1 MSSMEGN
8 SSTPRAAEGPEEGP
22 PGKLREA
29 PDGGWGW
36 CVVLAGFTVCFCTA
50 GTIRSLG
57 VFFLEFVDQFDSTY
71 GKTSWI
77 TSITLAAMYGGGTGY
92 YLSLF
97 RPLASLVDRAVGPR
111 CAVMLGGVT
120 AACGCMC
127 ASFATRVVSVYL
139 TLGVMTGFGFSLAFL
154 PTMTMVGRYFDKRR
168 TLANAL
174 AWLGACTGNFALPPV
189 FQLLIDRYGWR
200 GALVV
205 ISGIAL
211 NCCVCGALLRPIRS
225 DVTGNDVCRP
235 EKDFATHRKNA
246 QQTATRDSTSQKS
259 ADDIEGE
266 TVTEND
272 EYTPEKYVVTC
283 TKNTKTETESDYEK
297 SDYTDTADIKV
308 QSGYCRG
315 ETVTEYDECRP
326 EKDVVTYTKIA
337 TTAREYAL
345 QKSDYTATADHSN
358 VRPGYCRGETITDND
373 NDECTPEKDAV
384 TCTLLAKNS
393 QTATDSASEKSDYT
407 AADHSKVRSGDCRG
421 ETITENDVCRPE
433 KDVVTS
439 TLLAKNSQTATDSA
453 SEKSDYTATADAVI
467 LTDSRIQTETP
478 CGNKVYEDKRLSTL
492 QKRSRCK
499 MLGFSLLRKRHFVL
513 YLLSFAFLYFGY
525 YVPFV
530 HLVPRAV
537 YLGVGEYQAAFLVS
551 VLSVG
556 DFVGRVA
563 MGTMPEIPKYG
574 RRLHKYVVASSMLGV
589 CSLLCPLAVTYTA
602 MLVHSVVYGFVNGL
616 IIPLT
621 FAVAADLVGTKRLAS
636 GIGLLM
642 MAEGIAASL
651 GPPVAGA
658 LYDLTGNYNMSF
670 LTAGSSMV
678 LAGVIMVPVMLS
690 ASKEEQPPLDTTE
703 LVMDTREKDGE
714 RLETVYERLT
724 AV

>member
-22 PGKLREA
+22 PGKRREA

-77 TSITLAAMYGGGTGY
+77 TSITLAAMYGGG
-92 YLSLF
+92 
-97 RPLASLVDRAVGPR
+97 PLASLVDRAVGPR

-154 PTMTMVGRYFDKRR
+154 PTMTMVGRYFDRRR

-211 NCCVCGALLRPIRS
+211 NCCVCGALLRPITS

-235 EKDFATHRKNA
+235 EKDVVTHRKNA
-246 QQTATRDSTSQKS
+246 Q
-259 ADDIEGE
+259 
-266 TVTEND
+266 
-272 EYTPEKYVVTC
+272 
-283 TKNTKTETESDYEK
+283 
-297 SDYTDTADIKV
+297 
-308 QSGYCRG
+308 
-315 ETVTEYDECRP
+315 
-326 EKDVVTYTKIA
+326 
-337 TTAREYAL
+337 
-345 QKSDYTATADHSN
+345 
-358 VRPGYCRGETITDND
+358 
-373 NDECTPEKDAV
+373 
-384 TCTLLAKNS
+384 

-407 AADHSKVRSGDCRG
+407 D
-421 ETITENDVCRPE
+421 TP
-433 KDVVTS
+433 
-439 TLLAKNSQTATDSA
+439 
-453 SEKSDYTATADAVI
+453 DAVAY
-467 LTDSRIQTETP
+467 SRIQTETS
-478 CGNKVYEDKRLSTL
+478 CGNNVTLYKDKRLSPL

-537 YLGVGEYQAAFLVS
+537 YMGVGEYQAAFLVS

-556 DFVGRVA
+556 DFVGRVV
-563 MGTMPEIPKYG
+563 MGTIPEIPKYG
-574 RRLHKYVVASSMLGV
+574 RRLHKYVIASSMLGV

-636 GIGLLM
+636 AIGLLM

-670 LTAGSSMV
+670 LTAGSSMF
-678 LAGVIMVPVMLS
+678 LAGVIMIPVMLS

-703 LVMDTREKDGE
+703 LVMDTREKDDE